1 MKTVRR
7 GEILRINLNPTQGR
21 ERGLETADSKAGGTL
36 QRSGEARPCLILS
49 SSKFNAKRKG
59 IVIASPI
66 TNTVKPKIKT
76 LVQLPSGIKVTGS
89 VMAEQVRTLDLNQ
102 RWWKSTGVLL
112 EKKFVDRIAHII
124 SQLISQ

>member
-1 MKTVRR
+1 MVER

-21 ERGLETADSKAGGTL
+21 E
-36 QRSGEARPCLILS
+36 QQGEARPCLILS

-76 LVQLPSGIKVTGS
+76 LVQLPSDIKVTGS
-89 VMAEQVRTLDLNQ
+89 VMTEQVRTLDLNQ
-102 RWWKSTGVLL
+102 RWWKSTEVVL
-112 EKKFVDRIAHII
+112 EKDFVNRIAHIVY
-124 SQLISQ
+124 QLISE